1 MKKILIIEDDM
12 DLNETVSVFLK
23 SNNFIVYS
31 AYDGVRGVQEA
42 IRVQPDVIIC
52 DISMPNL
59 DGFGVYE
66 TLQHINS
73 TSFIP
78 FIFLTAKADVKDI
91 RRGMNLGADDYITK
105 PFENI
110 DLLEAIHIRIKKFE
124 TLNILNERKLLKAL
138 DNPINGMFI
147 CQNKKII
154 YSNNKLSEILGYKVS
169 ELAELNID
177 DFINRIIIQ
186 KDRGTVLNYF
196 QKAAGKESTLEII
209 RITAANKLN
218 EPLNLDFFI
227 KSFFLND
234 KDTLVGY
241 IIDITGIADDD
252 DDDEVQT
259 VKILS
264 SGIVSNREKEVL
276 ILICQGMV
284 NKEIADKLN
293 ISKRTVDRHR
303 DNLMKKTNSRN
314 TAELMMNAIKLG
326 LVEL

>member
-1 MKKILIIEDDM
+1 MKKILIIEDDV
-12 DLNETVSVFLK
+12 DLSETVSIFLK
-23 SNNFIVYS
+23 NNDYLVYS

-42 IRVQPDVIIC
+42 IRIQPDVIVC

-66 TLQHINS
+66 TLSHINS

-91 RRGMNLGADDYITK
+91 RKGMNLGADDYITK
-105 PFENI
+105 PFDNK
-110 DLLEAIHIRIKKFE
+110 DLIEAIHVRLKKFE
-124 TLNILNERKLLKAL
+124 TLNILNERKLIKAL

-154 YSNNKLSEILGYKVS
+154 YSNNKLSEILGYKTS
-169 ELAELNID
+169 EFAELNIE
-177 DFINRIIIQ
+177 DFINRIIAQ
-186 KDRGTVLNYF
+186 QDRGTVLNYF
-196 QKAAGKESTLEII
+196 QKASGKESTLEII
-209 RITAANKLN
+209 RITAASKQN
-218 EPLNLDFFI
+218 ECLHLDFFI

-252 DDDEVQT
+252 DDEVQI
-259 VKILS
+259 VKTHS

-276 ILICQGMV
+276 ILICQGLV

-303 DNLMKKTNSRN
+303 DNLMKKTSSRN